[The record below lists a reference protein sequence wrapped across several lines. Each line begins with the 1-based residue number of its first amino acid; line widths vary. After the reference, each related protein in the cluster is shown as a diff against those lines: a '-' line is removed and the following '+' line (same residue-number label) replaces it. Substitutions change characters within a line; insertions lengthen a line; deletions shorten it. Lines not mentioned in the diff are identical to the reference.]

1 MKCFNHSEVEAVS
14 ICLGCGKAICRDCIH
29 DDESAVVC
37 SGACAERIKRQMAT
51 VDLIRQK
58 TLTQNK
64 VSGIFCI
71 VAGLVFALFGLFHI
85 TRGNIFLPLSM
96 FTITLGVGLLIG
108 GAMFLR
114 VAGTK
119 A

>member
-1 MKCFNHSEVEAVS
+1 MRCYNHSEVEAVS

-29 DDESAVVC
+29 DDGGAVVC
-37 SGACAERIKRQMAT
+37 SGACADRINRQMET

-71 VAGLVFALFGLFHI
+71 AAGLVFALFGLYQL
-85 TRGNIFLPLSM
+85 TRENYFLPLSM
-96 FTITLGVGLLIG
+96 FTIILGIGLLIG
-108 GAMFLR
+108 GAMYLK